1 MIELSILVPVYMVE
15 TCIRPFFESIFQQGL
30 SDDRY
35 EIIVVNDGT
44 PDRSMEVVADLLEQH
59 NNITIIHQENQGLS
73 VARNVALARATGEY
87 VLMLDSDDL
96 LIAGSLPMILEKAI
110 HSGVDVVMTD
120 FLRMSDEELSKPL
133 HLPIQDDI
141 EWKEKSGKQFFLEEL
156 NPKECYVWRS
166 FYRREF
172 LESHHIQFIP
182 GIYYQDV
189 PFTHECYLRV
199 DRCLRTNILMAIH
212 RIWNGSVQSRFTLRH
227 ARDFSIAIGKTWEL
241 RKLRES
247 GSEETKK
254 LQDDIFASFH
264 NLISNTL
271 RDIHGFSNRMKVMN
285 YLQEN
290 APNLRFTN
298 GKVQQFISLL
308 YSISPHLLI
317 IVWSLRQKMR
327 HRA

>member
-1 MIELSILVPVYMVE
+1 M
-15 TCIRPFFESIFQQGL
+15 
-30 SDDRY
+30 
-35 EIIVVNDGT
+35 
-44 PDRSMEVVADLLEQH
+44 
-59 NNITIIHQENQGLS
+59 S
-73 VARNVALARATGEY
+73 VARNVALARAAGKY

-96 LIAGSLPMILEKAI
+96 LIEGSLSLILEKAI
-110 HSGVDVVMTD
+110 NSEVDIVMAD
-120 FLRMSDEELSKPL
+120 FLKMEEEELSMPFHIPVL
-133 HLPIQDDI
+133 EDV
-141 EWKEKSGKQFFLEEL
+141 EWKEKTGKQFFVEEL
-156 NPKECYVWRS
+156 NPRECYVWRS
-166 FYRREF
+166 VYRREF
-172 LESHHIQFIP
+172 LQSHQIQFVP
-182 GIYYQDV
+182 GIYYQDIS
-189 PFTHECYLRV
+189 FTHECYLRV

-212 RIWNGSVQSRFTLRH
+212 RIWNCSVQSRFTLRH

-254 LQDDIFASFH
+254 LQDDLFASFY
-264 NLISNTL
+264 NLISNAL

-317 IVWSLRQKMR
+317 IVWYLRQKIR